1 MYRASYL
8 GEDSVV
14 TDLDE
19 QGRPEPPIAG
29 DESATLLGYLDFQR
43 ATMAW
48 KCSGVDEAGLRVTIG
63 PSSMTLGGMLKH
75 MAYVE
80 DLWFSRSLH
89 G

>member
-1 MYRASYL
+1 MPVTCGRGMYRASYL

-14 TDLDE
+14 TDQDE

-48 KCSGVDEAGLRVTIG
+48 KCSGVDEARPEGDHRPLVDDPRRNAQTHGLC
-63 PSSMTLGGMLKH
+63 
-75 MAYVE
+75 
-80 DLWFSRSLH
+80 
-89 G
+89 